1 MQKTI
6 RYLAIGAA
14 LQLLLVALVYWPYG
28 GRAAQAAAQPLL
40 TLAAEQ
46 VSDIAISDKNA
57 SVHLVKTAAGWQLPD
72 YQQLPAA
79 TAKVSALL
87 DKLRTQPGWPVSTS
101 ADSVKRFGVG
111 DDQFERKLQFKGAD
125 GKAQVVYLGSSPGF
139 RKVHA
144 RRGGDNAVY
153 AIELNTAD
161 TPVETGQWLDKT
173 LLALNGDIT
182 ALSADDVK
190 LTKGEGGWQLEGV
203 AAKPDQ
209 QAVERLLQQL
219 HGLIVEDVVPQGPP
233 AQAAQ
238 VKTLTAMV
246 DGKTVELQIKRDKD
260 TLYVNGSTRPQWFRV
275 AEPSVAALLTL
286 NAAALQQ
293 QAHQPSAAQ
302 P

>member
-1 MQKTI
+1 
-6 RYLAIGAA
+6 
-14 LQLLLVALVYWPYG
+14 
-28 GRAAQAAAQPLL
+28 
-40 TLAAEQ
+40 
-46 VSDIAISDKNA
+46 
-57 SVHLVKTAAGWQLPD
+57 LPD

-101 ADSVKRFGVG
+101 ADSVKRFGVA
-111 DDQFERKLQFKGAD
+111 DDQFERKLQFKGSD

-161 TPVETGQWLDKT
+161 TPVEAGQWLDKT
-173 LLALNGDIT
+173 LLAVNGDIT

-190 LTKGEGGWQLEGV
+190 LTKVEGGWQLEG
-203 AAKPDQ
+203 AAVKPDQ

-219 HGLIVEDVVPQGPP
+219 RALIVEDVAPQGPP
-233 AQAAQ
+233 ATAAP
-238 VKTLTAMV
+238 VKTLTAVV
-246 DGKTVELQIKRDKD
+246 DGKTVVLQIRRDKD
-260 TLYVNGSTRPQWFRV
+260 ALYANGSSRPQWFRV
-275 AEPSVAALLTL
+275 AEPTVSALLTL
-286 NAAALQQ
+286 SAATLQQ
-293 QAHQPSAAQ
+293 QANPASAPAPAQ